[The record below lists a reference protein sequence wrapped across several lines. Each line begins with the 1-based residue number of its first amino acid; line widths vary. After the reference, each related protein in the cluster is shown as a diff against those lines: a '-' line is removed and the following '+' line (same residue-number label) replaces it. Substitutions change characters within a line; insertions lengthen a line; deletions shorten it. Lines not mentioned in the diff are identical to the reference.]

1 VYQRIVV
8 PLDGSSVAE
17 QALPP
22 AIELARLLS
31 VPLHLLRVV
40 DPYVTEHGSLTGM
53 FVDEG
58 AIARAVREEDEIAQ
72 RYLQEVAERLSGSG
86 DGLQVTVETVRGHVD
101 RSIVDRT
108 TGGDLLALASH
119 GRGGLQRWLLGSVA
133 EKVIRHA
140 RTPVLLVRARPTEE
154 ADDEQ

>member
-1 VYQRIVV
+1 MYQRIVV
-8 PLDGSSVAE
+8 PLDGSNVAE
-17 QALPP
+17 QALPH
-22 AIELARLLS
+22 AVELAQILS

-40 DPYVTEHGSLTGM
+40 DPYVSEHGSLTGM

-58 AIARAVREEDEIAQ
+58 TIARAIREEEELAQ
-72 RYLQEVAERLSGSG
+72 RYLQGVAERLSSSG
-86 DGLQVTVETVRGHVD
+86 DGLQVTVETVRGPVD

-108 TGGDLLALASH
+108 TGDDLLALASH

-140 RTPVLLVRARPTEE
+140 RTPVLLVRAHPADEE
-154 ADDEQ
+154 E